1 MGAGTARQ
9 RGAAVRIPI
18 RVLVQRDKVPC
29 GCGCSYNKTTAV
41 PTRLPVLVQCDDE
54 GRSAS
59 TGTSAGTTRQQGSI
73 RLSVLVPR
81 DDGGANTATGAG
93 TTRQRERHG
102 SAAAGTGAGTTR
114 QRGRDAATGDGT
126 TQMGCYTAAGAG
138 TTRQR
143 GCRQGYGCWYI
154 ATTVVPTRLRVRV
167 HATTARDAAPGAVLR
182 DNGGSMRLR
191 GSFDTI

>member
-1 MGAGTARQ
+1 MGAGTTRQ

-54 GRSAS
+54 RRSAS

-81 DDGGANTATGAG
+81 DDGGASTATGAG

-114 QRGRDAATGDGT
+114 QRGRDAATDDGT
-126 TQMGCYTAAGAG
+126 TQMGCWYNASTGVPTRLRVLVHRDNGGANTATGAGTRDNGARCGSGCG

-143 GCRQGYGCWYI
+143 G
-154 ATTVVPTRLRVRV
+154 V
-167 HATTARDAAPGAVLR
+167 HAVAR
-182 DNGGSMRLR
+182 
-191 GSFDTI
+191 